1 MVVPK
6 VEEKEVKDEKK
17 EPSFETIRG
26 PSNKANDWFFSD
38 EALIPNLQRNYKEKS
53 SFEKSFND
61 EKT

>member
-1 MVVPK
+1 MKGKNK
-6 VEEKEVKDEKK
+6 V
-17 EPSFETIRG
+17 FETIRG